1 MWLSAFVR
9 TSLCPRKTL
18 GAFVFIFSFLSNK
31 SFFVWLSTFPAFIL
45 VSLFQPKNSSR
56 FFRRLRSPGRSPF
69 VFAFEAFEAP
79 LPLRSLRSPSSSP
92 FEAFEAF
99 EGEDEAPSS
108 SASKPSKPPLPS
120 FSAFEAFEEALSQA
134 HFLVTFFLFF
144 VFKPPKAFSCGCLLL
159 YADKP
164 CLETPSASSL
174 RNPLLFVLRL
184 RSLRRSFKSD
194 LFLAFFFSL
203 FFVLAP
209 KKAFSC
215 GCLLLYGQVF
225 ALERR

>member
-45 VSLFQPKNSSR
+45 VSLFQPKKSSR
-56 FFRRLRSPGRSPF
+56 FFRSLRRQDDPSSSPSKPSK
-69 VFAFEAFEAP
+69 P
-79 LPLRSLRSPSSSP
+79 PDPLRSLQSPSFSP

-99 EGEDEAPSS
+99 EGEDEAPSPS
-108 SASKPSKPPLPS
+108 TSKPLKPLLPS
-120 FSAFEAFEEALSQA
+120 FSAFEAEEALSQA
-134 HFLVTFFLFF
+134 HFLSYFLSFFSFLSPQKRFRVAVTFCMRT
-144 VFKPPKAFSCGCLLL
+144 S
-159 YADKP
+159 P

-184 RSLRRSFKSD
+184 RSLRKSFKSD
-194 LFLAFFFSL
+194 LFLAFFFS
-203 FFVLAP
+203 FFRFSP
-209 KKAFSC
+209 QKAFSC